1 MESIEIKQTR
11 AESNPDPR
19 RRLLRGEGK
28 DDRREQEGFGEVYNT
43 EDKIKGVGIGEGAT
57 EGPRSNGD
65 SC

>member
-1 MESIEIKQTR
+1 M
-11 AESNPDPR
+11 
-19 RRLLRGEGK
+19 LRGEGK